1 MEKRW
6 QTVLHWAPRILG
18 ILFAIF
24 VSIFALDVFGQD
36 QAFWQTVVAL
46 IMHLVPTYIVV
57 LLLLLSWRQEFIGG
71 VNFVAL
77 SALYLLLFRGQHI
90 LTYILISGPA
100 FLIGALFIW
109 NSYLPV
115 PKKPSEPKKL
125 SVPKKLPVPKKGKK
139 KK

>member
-6 QTVLHWAPRILG
+6 QKALHWAPRVLG
-18 ILFAIF
+18 ILFALFI
-24 VSIFALDVFGQD
+24 SIFALDVFGRGY
-36 QAFWQTVVAL
+36 AFWEFVLAL
-46 IMHLVPTYIVV
+46 VMHLVPTYIVV
-57 LLLLLSWRQEFIGG
+57 LLLMLSWRQEFIGG

-77 SALYLLLFRGQHI
+77 SALYILLFRNQHF

-115 PKKPSEPKKL
+115 PEKL
-125 SVPKKLPVPKKGKK
+125 PVPKKLPVHKKGKK

>member
-6 QTVLHWAPRILG
+6 RKTIYWVPRILG
-18 ILFAIF
+18 ILFAVFI
-24 VSIFALDVFGQD
+24 SLFALDVFGQGYSL
-36 QAFWQTVVAL
+36 WEIVVAL
-46 IMHLVPTYIVV
+46 VMHLVPTYIVV

-77 SALYLLLFRGQHI
+77 SALYLLLFRNQHF
-90 LTYILISGPA
+90 LTYLLISGPA

-109 NSYLPV
+109 NSYLPAYKEL
-115 PKKPSEPKKL
+115 PTSE
-125 SVPKKLPVPKKGKK
+125 KLPVPTKGKK